1 MPFVRQAVLCIG
13 ALIANVLLCRD
24 QVRPG
29 PPSVRRMTRWLCQP
43 DLDAPKYAQRSRTA
57 LHHHL
62 GQAIRPEAG
71 DTWILP
77 GHRRAVI
84 LQTGNY
90 DVPRQNLMAPAEGG
104 GGMLRD
110 TGDTSPVAAARA
122 GAMMRFARAAR
133 GRRRALFLVTGA
145 VLAVLGIVL
154 ASAAVLLP
162 GILLVLFALLHG
174 IGSSGCTSADLLAG
188 WPWRG

>member
-1 MPFVRQAVLCIG
+1 
-13 ALIANVLLCRD
+13 
-24 QVRPG
+24 
-29 PPSVRRMTRWLCQP
+29 
-43 DLDAPKYAQRSRTA
+43 
-57 LHHHL
+57 
-62 GQAIRPEAG
+62 
-71 DTWILP
+71 
-77 GHRRAVI
+77 
-84 LQTGNY
+84 
-90 DVPRQNLMAPAEGG
+90 
-104 GGMLRD
+104 MLRD

-122 GAMMRFARAAR
+122 GAMIRFARAVR

-145 VLAVLGIVL
+145 VLTVLGIVL